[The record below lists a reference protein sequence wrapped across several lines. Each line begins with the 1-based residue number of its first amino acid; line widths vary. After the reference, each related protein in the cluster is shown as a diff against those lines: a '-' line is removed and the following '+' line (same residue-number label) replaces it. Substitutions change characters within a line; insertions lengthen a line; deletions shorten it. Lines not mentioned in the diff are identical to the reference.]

1 MQAKLVQNGW
11 RVASGSLR
19 SQFLVPLIATL
30 FVMGA
35 MIAVVSWWVAE
46 SSARRNIRTR
56 LNNVLELGRAAPFP
70 LTDNVLRQIKDISG
84 VELVIVNS
92 KTQSAIGTL
101 FDVSEVAAWYR
112 SMHAS
117 PNWPTL
123 TRETSLLSVSVGGR
137 TYDSLMEPLPLQAAP
152 PGDDHLIALID
163 AAERWRV
170 TRQAFWLPALTGI
183 LSTIALA
190 FVAVSVVNHMVHRLE
205 RLERQV
211 ERVAMGNYQTTD
223 IDGVPEDAIDR
234 LGASVNK
241 MSQQLERARDEIV
254 RAERTRMINL
264 IASGMAHQLRN
275 SLGGAVLL
283 LQSVSRQ
290 HASQHHA
297 RDPQPEITMA
307 LNQIRLAEESI
318 RRLMTMSHSGVQIT
332 DHPMTIV
339 EMHASLESFLGSL
352 ADHHRVGLSFICSP
366 ADAERIIP
374 RGETTVGAI
383 LNLIMNAIEAAAGEK
398 GIVECQ
404 YDFQSDPPRD
414 AVPGDA
420 PGSTTSPAPA
430 ASGFHRWR
438 IRDNGKGPP
447 PEIAHQILEPFITTK
462 PEGVG
467 LGLPTTARIAHER
480 GGSLSWHREPTW
492 TVFVF
497 TLREPHSS

>member
-46 SSARRNIRTR
+46 SSARRSIRSR

-70 LTDNVLRQIKDISG
+70 LTENVLRQIKDISG
-84 VELVIVNS
+84 VELVIVDS
-92 KTQSAIGTL
+92 KTRSAIGTL
-101 FDVSEVAAWYR
+101 LDVSEVAAWYR
-112 SMHAS
+112 SVRAS
-117 PNWPTL
+117 SGWPPL
-123 TRETSLLSVSVGGR
+123 SREAELLSVSVGGR
-137 TYDSLMEPLPLQAAP
+137 TYDTLLKPYPSQAARP
-152 PGDDHLIALID
+152 ADDHLIALID

-190 FVAVSVVNHMVHRLE
+190 FVAVSVVNHMVQRLE

-211 ERVAMGNYQTTD
+211 ERVAMGNYQTTE

-290 HASQHHA
+290 NAAQPHAS
-297 RDPQPEITMA
+297 DPQPEITMA

-318 RRLMTMSHSGVQIT
+318 RRLMTMSHSGVQVT

-339 EMHASLESFLGSL
+339 ELHASLESFLGSL
-352 ADHHRVGLSFICSP
+352 ADHHRVGLSFLCSP
-366 ADAERIIP
+366 ADADRIIA

-383 LNLIMNAIEAAAGEK
+383 LNLVMNAIEAAGDK

-414 AVPGDA
+414 AVPGA
-420 PGSTTSPAPA
+420 PPAPA
-430 ASGFHRWR
+430 TSGFHRWR

-447 PEIAHQILEPFITTK
+447 REIAHQILEPFITTK

-467 LGLPTTARIAHER
+467 LGLPTTARIAQER
-480 GGSLSWHREPTW
+480 GGSLSWHRESTW
-492 TVFVF
+492 TVFAF
-497 TLREPHSS
+497 TLREPQSS

>member
-1 MQAKLVQNGW
+1 MHAKLVQNNW

-46 SSARRNIRTR
+46 SSARRSIRSR

-70 LTDNVLRQIKDISG
+70 LTENVLRQIKDISG
-84 VELVIVNS
+84 VELVILDS
-92 KTQSAIGTL
+92 QTQSAIGTL
-101 FDVSEVAAWYR
+101 PDVSEVAAWYR
-112 SMHAS
+112 SMRTS

-123 TRETSLLSVSVGGR
+123 TRETRLLSVPVGGR
-137 TYDSLMEPLPLQAAP
+137 TYDTLMEPVPLPAVR

-163 AAERWRV
+163 AAERWHV

-190 FVAVSVVNHMVHRLE
+190 FVAVSVVNRMVQRLE
-205 RLERQV
+205 RLEHQV
-211 ERVAMGNYQTTD
+211 ERVATGNYATTE

-283 LQSVSRQ
+283 LQSAARQ
-290 HASQHHA
+290 SASQLHGNDA
-297 RDPQPEITMA
+297 PPEITMA

-318 RRLMTMSHSGVQIT
+318 RRLMTMSHSGVQVT
-332 DHPMTIV
+332 DHPMTIA
-339 EMHASLESFLGSL
+339 EIHASLESFLGSL
-352 ADHHRVGLSFICSP
+352 AEHHRVSLSFVCVP
-366 ADAERIIP
+366 ADADRIIH
-374 RGETTVGAI
+374 RGETTVGAV
-383 LNLIMNAIEAAAGEK
+383 LNLVMNAIEAAGDN

-404 YDFQSDPPRD
+404 YDFQSDRQRD
-414 AVPGDA
+414 AIPGDSV
-420 PGSTTSPAPA
+420 PTTHVGVPAT
-430 ASGFHRWR
+430 SGFHRWR
-438 IRDNGKGPP
+438 IRDNGNGPP

-467 LGLPTTARIAHER
+467 LGLPTTARIAQER
-480 GGSLSWHREPTW
+480 GGSLSWHRESAW
-492 TVFVF
+492 TVFAF
-497 TLREPHSS
+497 TLRETNPS